1 MASIFTRPR
10 PQVVRAGSELIF
22 ETLYES
28 DVPTRRVRDAQ
39 DTLMRVVDGLVRLTV
54 AGEAR
59 LMGPGDEAIVPAGEE
74 HLVASACERAL
85 VIVGFRPATS

>member
-10 PQVVRAGSELIF
+10 PQVVRAGAELIF

-28 DVPTRRVRDAQ
+28 DVPTARERERE

-54 AGEAR
+54 GGQER
-59 LMGPGDEAIVPAGEE
+59 LMGAGDEAIVPAGET
-74 HLVASACERAL
+74 HRISSACQRAL

>member
-10 PQVVRAGSELIF
+10 PQVVSAGAELIF

-28 DVPTRRVRDAQ
+28 DVATDRVREGQ

-54 AGEAR
+54 DGVER
-59 LMGPGDEAIVPAGEE
+59 LMGAGDEAIVPAG
-74 HLVASACERAL
+74 ARS
-85 VIVGFRPATS
+85 

>member
-10 PQVVRAGSELIF
+10 PQVVSAGAELIF

-28 DVPTRRVRDAQ
+28 DVPTRRVRDDA

-54 AGEAR
+54 AGTER
-59 LMGPGDEAIVPAGEE
+59 LLGPGDEAIVPAGDA
-74 HLVASACERAL
+74 HRVSSACERAL